1 MVEPGDDGSEQLQ
14 IQPIIVGD
22 LSAQRSGQ
30 PTDFGDVSAQ
40 LSGQPNFVVNFS
52 PQPQYIQLKYS
63 PKLNFRYLS
72 YGVIGVL
79 MPISLYLIMGPNY
92 AQTEMIGLSI
102 CCALPSLVCFLD
114 AIYSH
119 GKSEWEIANGMP
131 NNKTRLGMILNI
143 VLGFIWTGF
152 FIFGFIEFLNW

>member
-1 MVEPGDDGSEQLQ
+1 MVEPGDDGSEQQQ
-14 IQPIIVGD
+14 IQPILVGNI
-22 LSAQRSGQ
+22 SAQLSGQ

-40 LSGQPNFVVNFS
+40 LSRQPNFVGNFS

-92 AQTEMIGLSI
+92 AKTDMIGLSI
-102 CCALPSLVCFLD
+102 CCALPSVVFFLD

-119 GKSEWEIANGMP
+119 GKSEWEFANGMP
-131 NNKTRLGMILNI
+131 NNKTRLGMVLNI
-143 VLGFIWTGF
+143 VLGFISLGIFLF
-152 FIFGFIEFLNW
+152 FMSTI